1 MFLYFLSLLVIIKNQ
16 NMGILLI
23 ERNFSYFIFITKPIN
38 MLTSRILLLNKLTT
52 YNKHRGFTLIE
63 LLVVIIIIGILS
75 AISIP
80 NFITQ
85 IGKARETEAK
95 NMLGAIARSQQAYHF
110 EKQVFADSLSKLSLS
125 GTFAS
130 KYYNAFD
137 PTDVS
142 DLSIRVKHQAIPSD
156 PLRDRVRNYAIAVY
170 YNAGLFEI
178 AFCQAIDVNQP
189 VDAPDVPSDSCTN
202 GGIRLE

>member
-1 MFLYFLSLLVIIKNQ
+1 MNGLNLNFKVKLLK
-16 NMGILLI
+16 
-23 ERNFSYFIFITKPIN
+23 Y
-38 MLTSRILLLNKLTT
+38 LLLQKKNK
-52 YNKHRGFTLIE
+52 GFTLIE
-63 LLVVIIIIGILS
+63 LLVVLIIIGVL
-75 AISIP
+75 AVISIP
-80 NFITQ
+80 NFINQ

-95 NMLGAIARSQQAYHF
+95 NMLGSIARSQQAYHF
-110 EKQVFADSLSKLSLS
+110 EKQVFADSLNKLTLN
-125 GTFAS
+125 GTFTS

-170 YNAGLFEI
+170 YNAGLFDI